1 MDNPEVFSKKHTQR
15 LLKKTKTLGKKKL
28 WRAHTH
34 THTHTHTHAQSSQP
48 TLWFCSSSLK
58 CVLGIWYLFL
68 GWWHRM
74 LMEGHFWW
82 KSQKKLLC
90 DSAEI
95 IIDGLWNSSAGKPL
109 ICRACSLSVLYCEQ
123 LKGSTKYSLDESALV
138 PMTPTDKSP
147 FRENAFH

>member
-1 MDNPEVFSKKHTQR
+1 MSWHGQPRGLFKEAYSKTSKKNQNTGG
-15 LLKKTKTLGKKKL
+15 KKTVTCPP
-28 WRAHTH
+28 
-34 THTHTHTHAQSSQP
+34 THTHTHAQSSQP

-109 ICRACSLSVLYCEQ
+109 TCRARSLSVLYCEQ

-138 PMTPTDKSP
+138 PTTPTDKSP